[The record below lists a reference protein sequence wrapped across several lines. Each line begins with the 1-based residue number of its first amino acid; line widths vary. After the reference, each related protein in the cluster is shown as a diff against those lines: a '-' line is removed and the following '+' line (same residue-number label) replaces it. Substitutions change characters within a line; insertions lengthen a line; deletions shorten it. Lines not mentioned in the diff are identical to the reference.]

1 MSAFTSAAQGD
12 NCCGQRKN
20 SFNLPKTFHDLCS
33 LGCGLVEEEST
44 RIRKGLQE
52 ALWYCSSP
60 ASPANGDHTLAVI
73 SQAASTWQKYH
84 TELDYE
90 KQYQKHCKTHRAR
103 ACHSKPRYL
112 EHHHDGIDNVAG
124 RLEASPKIYAR
135 ARLHERVCS
144 GQRQT

>member
-33 LGCGLVEEEST
+33 LECGLVEVEST

-60 ASPANGDHTLAVI
+60 ASPTNGDHTLPVI
-73 SQAASTWQKYH
+73 PQAASTWQSYH
-84 TELDYE
+84 AEVDYE
-90 KQYQKHCKTHRAR
+90 KQYQ
-103 ACHSKPRYL
+103 
-112 EHHHDGIDNVAG
+112 NVTGYIEPTPAIPS
-124 RLEASPKIYAR
+124 RDTLSTTMMAP
-135 ARLHERVCS
+135 
-144 GQRQT
+144 TT